1 MKRIISILLV
11 LILFSCSIAF
21 AQKNTNIQAASL
33 SNQRV
38 NEAAQL
44 QNRTRTVVMLKQKEK
59 LRARTTNELREI
71 TRQKQQEMNQQMET
85 LRKEKQKIYKNQN
98 RVRLAVHSLLA
109 MEDLVGGIGPQVREI
124 AREFNNSIKETI
136 QEEERIQA
144 RRGLLKFLI
153 GGHKNAA
160 EKLEEKV
167 NRNQERIQ
175 RLRDLMESCD
185 CNEEVKA
192 MMREQI
198 QNMEQEQDRLQEVA
212 GNEKKNKGLF
222 GWIWK

>member
-33 SNQRV
+33 SNQRS
-38 NEAAQL
+38 NEATQL
-44 QNRTRTVVMLKQKEK
+44 QNKTRTVVMLKQKEK
-59 LRARTTNELREI
+59 LRARTTSELREM
-71 TRQKQQEMNQQMET
+71 TKQKQQEMNQQMKT